1 MKLALTLLSA
11 ITAFAAVGSITEAVQ
26 QASVIR
32 RQAQSLPGTKGA
44 SVEMKDVI
52 KTGAGKV
59 GVTFADNT
67 RMQVTEHSQLLID
80 EFVYDPNSKG
90 TGKLAMKVALG
101 TVRYASG
108 AIAKN
113 DPSKVNI
120 RTPTATVGVRGTDF
134 MSVVDEL
141 GRSTIVLLPSCPAG
155 WTDIAKDCVTGA
167 INVSTEAASVL
178 MNRPFQATFVSNS
191 SLAPSAPVILKL
203 SEDNIKNLLIVS
215 QPTELKSAVQA
226 NERTDTNALDVD
238 TLSITALNNALD
250 NDQSAQTLN
259 QDLLPNLL
267 DQEFVTNIV
276 SKVKQQISAAP
287 KILTQVA
294 VTPPA
299 PPAPAPETAKSGLD
313 VPPDTGPGLEE
324 DGSKPPESPKKLAKT
339 DDQNNH
345 ASINRDGTTS
355 SQITIT
361 QNDGAI
367 SNLINFGGNTVII
380 IRQK

>member
-1 MKLALTLLSA
+1 MLSFT
-11 ITAFAAVGSITEAVQ
+11 ITALAAVGSITEAIQ

-32 RQAQSLPGTKGA
+32 RQTQSLPGTKGA
-44 SVEMKDVI
+44 SLEMKDVI

-90 TGKLAMKVALG
+90 TSKLAMKVALG

-113 DPSKVNI
+113 DPSRVNI

-141 GRSTIVLLPSCPAG
+141 GRSTVVLLPSCPAG

-167 INVSTEAASVL
+167 ISVSSETASVL
-178 MNRPFQATFVSNS
+178 MTRPFQATFVSNS

-203 SEDNIKNLLIVS
+203 TEDNIKNLLIVN
-215 QPTELKSAVQA
+215 QPSELKAAVQA
-226 NERTDTNALDVD
+226 NERSNSNPVDVD
-238 TLSITALNNALD
+238 PLSVVALNNVLD
-250 NDQSAQTLN
+250 EDAKLLN
-259 QDLLPNLL
+259 EELLPDLLTQ
-267 DQEFVTNIV
+267 DFVANIV
-276 SKVKQQISAAP
+276 AKVKQQISGSP
-287 KILTQVA
+287 KISVQLSITTPSA
-294 VTPPA
+294 PTPVT
-299 PPAPAPETAKSGLD
+299 ESTKSGLD
-313 VPPDTGPGLEE
+313 VPVDTGTGLEN
-324 DGSKPPESPKKLAKT
+324 DGSKPPPESAKKLVKV
-339 DDQNNH
+339 DDQNNY
-345 ASINRDGTTS
+345 ASVNRDGANS
-355 SQITIT
+355 SQIFIDQKDGSIT
-361 QNDGAI
+361 NQM
-367 SNLINFGGNTVII
+367 NFGGNTIII

>member
-1 MKLALTLLSA
+1 MLLST
-11 ITAFAAVGSITEAVQ
+11 ITAFAAVGSITEAEQ

-32 RQAQSLPGTKGA
+32 RQSQSIPGFKGS
-44 SVEMKDVI
+44 SVEMKDMI

-80 EFVYDPNSKG
+80 EFVYDPNAKG
-90 TGKLAMKVALG
+90 TGRLALKVALG

-113 DPSKVNI
+113 DPSKVSI

-155 WTDIAKDCVTGA
+155 WIDIAKDCVTGA
-167 INVSTEAASVL
+167 ISVSTETASVF

-191 SLAPSAPVILKL
+191 GLAPSAPVILKL
-203 SEDNIKNLLIVS
+203 TEDNIKNLLIVS
-215 QPTELKSAVQA
+215 QPTELKTAVQA
-226 NERTDTNALDVD
+226 NERTDANALDVD
-238 TLSITALNNALD
+238 PLAITALNNALD

-287 KILTQVA
+287 KILAQPLIAT
-294 VTPPA
+294 PA
-299 PPAPAPETAKSGLD
+299 PPAPATDLAKNGLD
-313 VPPDTGPGLEE
+313 VPVDTGPELEE
-324 DGSKPPESPKKLAKT
+324 DGAKPPAESPKKLAKA
-339 DDQNNH
+339 DDQNNY
-345 ASINRDGTTS
+345 AQIGRDGSTP
-355 SQITIT
+355 SQITIM

-367 SNLINFGGNTVII
+367 SNLMNLGGNTLIV

>member
-1 MKLALTLLSA
+1 MLLST
-11 ITAFAAVGSITEAVQ
+11 ITAFAAVGSITEAEQ

-32 RQAQSLPGTKGA
+32 RQSQSIPGFKGS
-44 SVEMKDVI
+44 SVEMKDMI

-80 EFVYDPNSKG
+80 EFVYDPNAKG
-90 TGKLAMKVALG
+90 TGRLALKVALG

-113 DPSKVNI
+113 DPSKVSI

-155 WTDIAKDCVTGA
+155 WIDIAKDCVTGA
-167 INVSTEAASVL
+167 ISVSTETASVF

-191 SLAPSAPVILKL
+191 GLAPSAPVILKL
-203 SEDNIKNLLIVS
+203 TEDNIKNLLIVS
-215 QPTELKSAVQA
+215 QPTELKTAVQA
-226 NERTDTNALDVD
+226 NERTDANALDVD
-238 TLSITALNNALD
+238 PLAITALNNALD

-287 KILTQVA
+287 KILAQPLIAT
-294 VTPPA
+294 PA
-299 PPAPAPETAKSGLD
+299 PPAPATDLAKNGLD
-313 VPPDTGPGLEE
+313 VPVDTGPELEE
-324 DGSKPPESPKKLAKT
+324 DGAKPPAESPKKLAKA
-339 DDQNNH
+339 DDQNNY
-345 ASINRDGTTS
+345 AQIGRDGSTP
-355 SQITIT
+355 SQITIM

-367 SNLINFGGNTVII
+367 SNLMTFGGNTLIV

>member
-1 MKLALTLLSA
+1 MLLST
-11 ITAFAAVGSITEAVQ
+11 ITAFAAVGSITEAAQ

-32 RQAQSLPGTKGA
+32 RQSQSIPGIKGS

-80 EFVYDPNSKG
+80 EFVYDPNAKG

-141 GRSTIVLLPSCPAG
+141 GRSTIVLLPSCPAS

-167 INVSTEAASVL
+167 ISVSTETASVL

-191 SLAPSAPVILKL
+191 GLAPSAPVILKL
-203 SEDNIKNLLIVS
+203 TEDNIKNLLIVS
-215 QPTELKSAVQA
+215 QPTELKTAVQA
-226 NERTDTNALDVD
+226 NERTDANALDVD
-238 TLSITALNNALD
+238 PLAITALNNALD

-276 SKVKQQISAAP
+276 AKVKQQISGSP
-287 KILTQVA
+287 KILAQPLIAT
-294 VTPPA
+294 PA
-299 PPAPAPETAKSGLD
+299 PPAPVTDLAKNGLD
-313 VPPDTGPGLEE
+313 VPVDTGPGLDE
-324 DGSKPPESPKKLAKT
+324 DGSKPPAESPKKLAKA
-339 DDQNNH
+339 DDQNNY
-345 ASINRDGTTS
+345 AQIGRDGSTP
-355 SQITIT
+355 SQITIM
-361 QNDGAI
+361 QHDGAI
-367 SNLINFGGNTVII
+367 SNLMNFGGNTLIV